1 MRDETRDGRS
11 RRRSSVD
18 TRLKGGD
25 TQSSLESY
33 AKHLVDTLDGPH
45 SSAANGKAA
54 ARASPM
60 SPSRITA
67 PKLRIGS
74 PTSPSP
80 PGSPSRRM
88 SPTRERMLEVPNGK
102 PKGFRVRQGSFVQGD
117 DELLEAAQEEEGCGE
132 AVEVLSRH
140 SAKGE
145 CCPRCDNNVER
156 YID

>member
-1 MRDETRDGRS
+1 
-11 RRRSSVD
+11 
-18 TRLKGGD
+18 
-25 TQSSLESY
+25 
-33 AKHLVDTLDGPH
+33 
-45 SSAANGKAA
+45 
-54 ARASPM
+54 
-60 SPSRITA
+60 
-67 PKLRIGS
+67 
-74 PTSPSP
+74 
-80 PGSPSRRM
+80 M

-102 PKGFRVRQGSFVQGD
+102 PKGFRVRQGSLVQGD